1 MTTKE
6 VLRAQMKEQRAS
18 LSKTE
23 VRERSKQILEN
34 LLSLPDFFRHDTV
47 HTYVS
52 SKNNEADTHELIR
65 VLVKQRKRVVVPV
78 SDAKTKLMRHSELF
92 SLGELIGGAY
102 GILEP
107 RMVRPVP
114 VADLQVIVVP
124 AMAVDRQGN
133 RLGFGAGF
141 YDRFLHDVQLP
152 TIALAYDF
160 QVVERVPTEST
171 DIPVSYIVTEQEIIR
186 CVTN

>member
-1 MTTKE
+1 MITKST
-6 VLRAQMKEQRAS
+6 LREQMKLQRAA
-18 LSKTE
+18 LGKTE
-23 VRERSKQILEN
+23 FRERSKLILEN
-34 LLSLPDFFRHDTV
+34 LLSLPDFFMHDVV

-52 SKNNEADTHELIR
+52 SKNNEVDTHELIR

-78 SDAKTKLMRHSELF
+78 SDPQTKLMRHSELF

-124 AMAVDRQGN
+124 AMAVDRAGN

-141 YDRFLHDVQLP
+141 YDRFLHDVQLT
-152 TIALAYDF
+152 TIALAFDF
-160 QVVERVPTEST
+160 QIVDSVPAEKT

-186 CVTN
+186 CRN